1 MKGEFDMASTCKKC
15 GGTGKCA
22 NCHGTGKVEGTGFGT
37 VDKTKPDCAF
47 CGGERL
53 CRICR
58 GTGTLR

>member
-1 MKGEFDMASTCKKC
+1 MATTCSKC
-15 GGTGKCA
+15 KGTGKCA
-22 NCHGTGKVEGTGFGT
+22 NCHGIGKVEGTSNGFI
-37 VDKTKPDCAF
+37 DRTKPDCAW

>member
-1 MKGEFDMASTCKKC
+1 MASTCKKC

-37 VDKTKPDCAF
+37 VDKTKPDCSF
-47 CGGERL
+47 CGSERL

-58 GTGTLR
+58 GIGTLR

>member
-1 MKGEFDMASTCKKC
+1 MASTYKKC

-22 NCHGTGKVEGTGFGT
+22 NCHGTGKVEGTGYGV
-37 VDKTKPDCAF
+37 VDRTKPDCAF

-53 CRICR
+53 CRVCR

>member
-1 MKGEFDMASTCKKC
+1 MASTCKKC

-37 VDKTKPDCAF
+37 VDKTTPDCSF
-47 CGGERL
+47 CGSERL

-58 GTGTLR
+58 GIGTLR